1 MGKGLVITLLVL
13 VGLGLFVGGSGAT
26 YVSTYN
32 ELNNSSIAVDK
43 AVVNIDESY
52 RRRADLIPNLVEAI
66 KAEVGAEQDIV
77 VEYARMRANQGGQIK
92 LTPELMKDPQAL
104 AAYKSQQGSL
114 GNFLGRLMVV
124 SEKIPDPNFSKS
136 FQDLRTNL
144 EGLNNRIG
152 ISIRDYNDMVEQHNQ
167 RIGSFWAG
175 IFFGN
180 NPKFKARD
188 MYKAEDE
195 KKANPLIKNMDFNT
209 RMPKGVTP

>member
-1 MGKGLVITLLVL
+1 MGKGIIALLVVGVVGLLAL
-13 VGLGLFVGGSGAT
+13 VGIGAYVG
-26 YVSTYN
+26 TYN
-32 ELNNSSIAVDK
+32 ELNTSVIAVDK
-43 AVVNIDESY
+43 AVSNIDESY

-77 VEYARMRANQGGQIK
+77 VEYAKMRANQGGQIK

-104 AAYKSQQGSL
+104 AAYKAQQGTL

-124 SEKIPDPNFSKS
+124 SEKIPNPNFSRS

-152 ISIRDYNDMVEQHNQ
+152 IAIRDHNDSVEKHNVAV
-167 RIGSFWAG
+167 GSFFANM
-175 IFFGN
+175 FFGT

-188 MYKAEDE
+188 MYKAEEE
-195 KKANPLIKNMDFNT
+195 KKVNPSIKDMNFNT
-209 RMPKGVTP
+209 RMPRENS